1 MLYMASQSDLLIFLD
16 LNTKKKKF
24 RPEAKIFLIINQ
36 GLLIFFLSEY

>member
-16 LNTKKKKF
+16 LNTKKKKKKF

-36 GLLIFFLSEY
+36 GLLIFF